1 MPSSLAGL
9 RDLDDAALA
18 AAIAEQEALA
28 ASNPAMAKYLA
39 ASLEQHGV
47 ERARRSTMATAI
59 TTSTAM
65 VVSGE
70 AGPPPASPSSEA
82 STPEY
87 FAYSGGEL
95 DEDPEEIAR
104 RLKEGGDPSTKRPT
118 RSLRITVR
126 RPERYGLEGGAH
138 DKEAHL
144 SPAERKRMHEKDAFY
159 VQLKENHK
167 SIKEAAR
174 EHACPLLCQQK
185 GLPWPPTSD
194 RLSVLLSTQMKKSAV
209 ASDGHY
215 YDLTAISKY
224 IQARMGQRLVSPI
237 TKQPMAGKVFYVV
250 RQGHGK
256 DKTNVRWK
264 EATWQPKIN

>member
-1 MPSSLAGL
+1 MPLSGL
-9 RDLDDAALA
+9 GDLHDAALA

-28 ASNPAMAKYLA
+28 AFNPAMAKYLA
-39 ASLEQHGV
+39 ASLEQHKV
-47 ERARRSTMATAI
+47 ERARRSTTT
-59 TTSTAM
+59 TTSTSM
-65 VVSGE
+65 VVAGE
-70 AGPPPASPSSEA
+70 AGPAPPRSPSPASGA

-87 FAYSGGEL
+87 YAYLGGESN
-95 DEDPEEIAR
+95 EDPEEIAR

-126 RPERYGLEGGAH
+126 RPERYGESERAAQDAVAYLT
-138 DKEAHL
+138 
-144 SPAERKRMHEKDAFY
+144 PAERKNKRRKDAFY
-159 VQLKENHK
+159 VQLKENDK
-167 SIKEAAR
+167 IIKEAAR
-174 EHACPLLCQQK
+174 EHACPLLCQQQ

-194 RLSVLLSTQMKKSAV
+194 KMSVLLGTQMKKSAV

-215 YDLTAISKY
+215 YDLATITKY

-250 RQGHGK
+250 RQRHAK
-256 DKTNVRWK
+256 DKNNVQWK

>member
-1 MPSSLAGL
+1 MSLSGL
-9 RDLDDAALA
+9 GDLDDAALA

-39 ASLEQHGV
+39 ASLEQHRV
-47 ERARRSTMATAI
+47 ERARRSTTM

-65 VVSGE
+65 VVAAE
-70 AGPPPASPSSEA
+70 AGPASGA
-82 STPEY
+82 STPEHY
-87 FAYSGGEL
+87 AYSGGEL

-104 RLKEGGDPSTKRPT
+104 RLQNDDDPSSKRPV
-118 RSLRITVR
+118 RSLRITIR
-126 RPERYGLEGGAH
+126 RPERYGEPETAAQDEDAYLT
-138 DKEAHL
+138 
-144 SPAERKRMHEKDAFY
+144 PAERKSKRQKDAFY

-167 SIKEAAR
+167 KIKEAAR
-174 EHACPLLCQQK
+174 EHACPLLCQQQ

-215 YDLTAISKY
+215 YDLKAITKY
-224 IQARMGQRLVSPI
+224 IQAHMGERLVSPI
-237 TKQPMAGKVFYVV
+237 TKQPMAGKVFYMV
-250 RQGHGK
+250 RQGHSK
-256 DKTNVRWK
+256 DNVRWK